1 MAILRAPGVYY
12 EPSEQRVAPL
22 ELGKTGVPVFLGI
35 TRRGPLDRPVR
46 VTSEAR
52 FTEIFGDP
60 LPDSYLLSVLR
71 GFFDNG
77 GDACFVLRIARTQGA
92 PDEDVARRAAF
103 SVPDRAGQATLL
115 VEAQDEGVWGNALR
129 LSLRSSPSEG
139 RTFLTRDADAGDE
152 SVQVKSSHGITAGT
166 LVCIQDPQQEQWV
179 YVSRV
184 EGKTLVLA
192 EPLGHARLSGAP
204 TYVTPHSFE
213 LHVREYEREERF
225 DRLSLHGASPRWV
238 ERIVNDQS
246 RLIRVRCLRP
256 ETPPR
261 HALPMD
267 HAEVSLTGGS
277 DGLANL
283 GPDDFIGHDRG
294 PTDRRGLWGLVE
306 HPEIDIL
313 CMPDLMAAYRTSK
326 RFRSLRDVEVVQDA
340 AISVCER
347 SRHWFALL
355 DMPPGGDFE
364 EAMRWRQQF
373 DSAHAAF
380 HFPWVVTLR
389 GGRRSTVPP
398 CGHVSGIISR
408 IDRDVGIHKAPAN
421 EVIEGIVDLEVIL
434 QDTHLAMLNNAGIN
448 CLRPFAARGLR
459 VWGARTCSSDPE
471 WRYINVRRTIGSIAC
486 AIERGTQWAVFEPNG
501 PQLWKRVTRSIV
513 GFLAGLRERGLLSG
527 PTPEDAFFVRCDEET
542 NPPDDVDRGIMTTEI
557 GLAVSRPVE
566 FIVFRVS
573 QRLEDQAQQ
582 DEE

>member
-12 EPSEQRVAPL
+12 EPSEQRVPPL

-52 FTEIFGDP
+52 FVEIFGDP
-60 LPDSYLLSVLR
+60 LPESFLLATLR

-77 GDACFVLRIARTQGA
+77 GTSCFILRIARTQGTTE
-92 PDEDVARRAAF
+92 EDVARR
-103 SVPDRAGQATLL
+103 SSIVIPDRAGQPTLL
-115 VEAQDEGVWGNALR
+115 IEAQDEGQWGNFLKVALR
-129 LSLRSSPSEG
+129 AAPSEG
-139 RTFLTRDADAGDE
+139 RTFLTRDADAGDTI
-152 SVQVKSSHGITAGT
+152 VQVKSSHGITAGT
-166 LVCIQDPQQEQWV
+166 LVCVQDETNTQWV
-179 YVSRV
+179 AVNRV
-184 EGKTLVLA
+184 DGKSLLLA
-192 EPLGHARLSGAP
+192 DPLLHAHLSGAP

-213 LHVREYEREERF
+213 ITVREFDREERF
-225 DRLSLHGASPRWV
+225 DRLSMHGASPRWV
-238 ERIVNDQS
+238 ERVINEQS
-246 RLIRVRCLRP
+246 RLIRVKSLRP
-256 ETPPR
+256 DTPP
-261 HALPMD
+261 AQILPMD
-267 HAEVSLTGGS
+267 HEETGLTGGG

-294 PTDRRGLWGLVE
+294 PTDRRGLWGLLE
-306 HPEIDIL
+306 HPEIDL
-313 CMPDLMAAYRTSK
+313 VAMPDLMAAYQTSK

-340 AISVCER
+340 AISICER

-364 EAMRWRQQF
+364 EALRWRQQF
-373 DSAHAAF
+373 DSAHCAF
-380 HFPWVVTLR
+380 HFPWVVTLQQ
-389 GGRRSTVPP
+389 GRRTIVPP
-398 CGHVSGIISR
+398 CGHVAGIISR
-408 IDRDVGIHKAPAN
+408 VDHEVGIHKAPAN
-421 EVIEGIVDLEVIL
+421 EVIAGIVDLEIVL

-448 CLRPFAARGLR
+448 CMRPFASRGLR

-471 WRYINVRRTIGSIAC
+471 WRYINVRRTVGSISS

-513 GFLAGLRERGLLSG
+513 GFLAGLREKGLLTG
-527 PTPEDAFFVRCDEET
+527 ATPEDAFYVRCDEET
-542 NPPDDVDRGIMTTEI
+542 NPPDDVDRGMMTTEI

-582 DEE
+582 DVE